1 MDDDSGSDFGDDL
14 YGDLD
19 PSFVAK
25 SPPHTTAVTTT
36 TTTTTA
42 TTATTTT
49 ATKAASSLS
58 GNAPLPPVGSL
69 AYDAMADEN
78 AVLRKN
84 ISTLWLTAK
93 AEIRRKDREIGRLK
107 EELARLAK
115 DTQHDG

>member
-19 PSFVAK
+19 PS
-25 SPPHTTAVTTT
+25 
-36 TTTTTA
+36 
-42 TTATTTT
+42 
-49 ATKAASSLS
+49 S

-115 DTQHDG
+115 DAQHDG

>member
-1 MDDDSGSDFGDDL
+1 MDDSGSDFGDDL

-19 PSFVAK
+19 PSSVAK
-25 SPPHTTAVTTT
+25 SSPHITAVTATT

-42 TTATTTT
+42 TTATTTA